1 MMKLNAT
8 IIADDLAVFLGN
20 SGNQSV
26 RVHSV
31 FTHALNLLVGDDEL
45 ITLVDYDDVTPMG
58 LVVDEETDFTNLVS
72 IGDEVVIDSSR
83 FFSADGALMINL
95 AGARVWQSAPPQDAS
110 LRDNAEIAQVRA
122 QLSGW
127 LERQPSMGLLPLM
140 PRLVNQEYLLNQP
153 YEDIYCRFIANDL
166 HAFNKAILED
176 NWQTALKQTEKL
188 IGFGMG
194 STPSCDDFLAAYLA
208 VFSYTDQ
215 LLPDRYPWIKQF
227 NQAVSNRAISSTTTI
242 SLNMLRHAAFGKLDK
257 SSKQLVETCL
267 FIIKEDL
274 FTTAARVLE
283 HGASSGGD
291 FLLGLVCVLEWFQQ
305 QETALTKE
313 GAYAFTNNY

>member
-8 IIADDLAVFLGN
+8 TIADDLAVFLGN
-20 SGNQSV
+20 FGNQSV

-31 FTHALNLLVGDDEL
+31 FTHALNLLVGADEL
-45 ITLVDYDDVTPMG
+45 ITLVDYDDVTLMG
-58 LVVDEETDFTNLVS
+58 LVVDEEIDFTNLVS

-95 AGARVWQSAPPQDAS
+95 AGARVWQSAPLQGAS
-110 LRDNAEIAQVRA
+110 MRDNAEIAQVRE

-127 LERQPSMGLLPLM
+127 LEKQPSMGLLPLM
-140 PRLVNQEYLLNQP
+140 PRLVNQQYLLNQP

-166 HAFNKAILED
+166 HAFNTAILED